1 MDIEKSF
8 FKTFLKNFDEISF
21 KLRFWDGEEI
31 KVGSD
36 DPKFKIILNT
46 PLKRK
51 DLLASTSLAFGEA
64 YMNGDIEIEGDIF
77 TVFNELL
84 KCIDKFSTS
93 CRSLNKIFFGSTSMQ
108 KQKQEVSSHY
118 DIGNDFYKIWLD
130 DTLSYSCAYFENEED
145 SLYDAQINKIHH
157 ILKKLNLSEGLNLLD
172 IGCGWGGL
180 LIEAAK
186 KYKVKGLGITLSKE
200 QYRKFKERIKEN
212 NLEDLLD
219 VKLMDY
225 RELKKSGLSFD
236 RIVSVGMLEHVGRP
250 NYDLF
255 FKNVNAVLKNG
266 GLFLLHYISGL
277 KESEGDAWIKK
288 YIFPGGVIPS
298 FREIIEIS
306 ADYNYHT
313 IDVESLRLHYTKTL
327 LQWAKNFDKNIDK
340 VREMFDDKFIRMWR
354 MYLYSCAASF
364 NNGVIDLHQILFVK
378 GINNNLPITREYMY
392 K

>member
-21 KLRFWDGEEI
+21 RLKFWDSEEI
-31 KVGSD
+31 KIGPD
-36 DPKFKIILNT
+36 EPKFRIILKK
-46 PLKRK
+46 PLKKK
-51 DLLASTSLAFGEA
+51 DLLTSTSLTFGEA
-64 YMNGDIEIEGDIF
+64 YMNGDVEIEGDMF

-84 KCIDKFSTS
+84 RCIDKFSTNFS
-93 CRSLNKIFFGSTSMQ
+93 SLKNIFCGSTCMK
-108 KQKQEVSSHY
+108 KQKEEVSSHY

-130 DTLSYSCAYFENEED
+130 DTLSYSCAYFKNNDD
-145 SLYDAQINKIHH
+145 SLYDAQMNKIHY
-157 ILKKLNLSEGLNLLD
+157 ILRKLNLSEGLSLLD

-186 KYKVKGLGITLSKE
+186 IYKIRGLGITLSEE
-200 QYRKFKERIKEN
+200 QYKAFKERIEKES
-212 NLEDLLD
+212 LQEYLD

-225 RELKKSGLSFD
+225 RELENSKLSFD
-236 RIVSVGMLEHVGRP
+236 RIVSVGMIEHVGRP

-255 FKNVNAVLKNG
+255 FKNVNVVLKES

-298 FREIIEIS
+298 LREIISIS
-306 ADYNYHT
+306 SEYKYH
-313 IDVESLRLHYTKTL
+313 ILDVESLRLHYKKTL
-327 LQWAKNFDKNIDK
+327 LMWAKNFDNNIDK
-340 VREMFDDKFIRMWR
+340 IKAMFDDEFIRMWR

-378 GINNNLPITREYMY
+378 GVNNNLPMTRSYMY

>member
-8 FKTFLKNFDEISF
+8 FKAFLKNFDEISF

-36 DPKFKIILNT
+36 DPKFKIILKT

-64 YMNGDIEIEGDIF
+64 YMNGDLEIEGDIF

-84 KCIDKFSTS
+84 KCIDKFSTNFK
-93 CRSLNKIFFGSTSMQ
+93 SLNKIFCGSTCMK
-108 KQKQEVSSHY
+108 KQKEEVSSHY

-130 DTLSYSCAYFENEED
+130 DTLSYSCAYFKDEND
-145 SLYDAQINKIHH
+145 SLHDAQINKINH

-186 KYKVKGLGITLSKE
+186 KYKVKGLGITLSNE
-200 QYRKFKERIKEN
+200 QYKKFKERIKEN

-219 VKLMDY
+219 VRLMDY

-236 RIVSVGMLEHVGRP
+236 RVVSVGMLEHVGDR
-250 NYDLF
+250 
-255 FKNVNAVLKNG
+255 KSVV
-266 GLFLLHYISGL
+266 
-277 KESEGDAWIKK
+277 
-288 YIFPGGVIPS
+288 
-298 FREIIEIS
+298 
-306 ADYNYHT
+306 
-313 IDVESLRLHYTKTL
+313 
-327 LQWAKNFDKNIDK
+327 
-340 VREMFDDKFIRMWR
+340 
-354 MYLYSCAASF
+354 
-364 NNGVIDLHQILFVK
+364 
-378 GINNNLPITREYMY
+378 
-392 K
+392 